1 MNWFRR
7 VLLALTIASIV
18 MGSESVLARTGGP
31 APGGCAPD
39 ELFMGLTSDEPWRA
53 SMALNFASRNLELGY
68 PVTVFL
74 NVEGVRLAV
83 KDSRYR
89 QDTYGLTGITA
100 REVLMKLSDNGGRV
114 IVCPSC
120 LERSGF
126 KRRDLINGVYLGGPV
141 PEIFQCSSK
150 QLSY

>member
-1 MNWFRR
+1 MKLFRQI
-7 VLLALTIASIV
+7 LLALTTAAIV
-18 MGSESVLARTGGP
+18 MGSGTVLARNAGP
-31 APGGCAPD
+31 APGGCEDD
-39 ELFMGLTSDEPWRA
+39 ELFMALTSDEAWRA
-53 SMALNFASRNLELGY
+53 SMALNFASRTLELGY

-83 KDSRYR
+83 KDRRYP
-89 QDTYGLTGITA
+89 QDTYGLTGKTA
-100 REVLMKLSDNGGRV
+100 QEVLKKLSDNGGRV

-126 KRRDLINGVYLGGPV
+126 RRRDLIRGVYLGGPV
-141 PEIFQCSSK
+141 PEILQCSSK